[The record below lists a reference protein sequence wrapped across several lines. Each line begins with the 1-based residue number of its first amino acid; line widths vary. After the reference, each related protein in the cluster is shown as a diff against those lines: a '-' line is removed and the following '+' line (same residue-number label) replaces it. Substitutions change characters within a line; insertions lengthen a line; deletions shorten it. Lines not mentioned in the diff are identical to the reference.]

1 MIDPFQAI
9 GLKGRLLIK
18 LGVHEKAKPPNS
30 GTENKRV
37 EEIVFIDS
45 QSHLESVPSVIKHQP
60 TSGRL
65 RDIHGINYS
74 HT

>member
-1 MIDPFQAI
+1 MA
-9 GLKGRLLIK
+9 IK

-45 QSHLESVPSVIKHQP
+45 PSHLESMPSLIKHQP

-74 HT
+74 QT